1 MKRRDLIAC
10 APLAVAALAGATPLL
25 ARAQAIDPAGRFTPI
40 QPPQPTEVPEGQ
52 VEVVEV
58 FWYGCPHCFTF
69 LPVME
74 SWLEHKP
81 DHISV
86 RRMPAIFRDS
96 WENHARA
103 FYTAKRLGVVEAI
116 HVPLFNAIHLDGKR
130 MDTEDSLADLFEE
143 RADVSRDDFDK
154 AWSSFSVE
162 SLMQKSR
169 VMQRKYGVRG
179 TPSVVVAGKY
189 LVSGSVA
196 GSYENML
203 KVIAALAD
211 MEHNSTS

>member
-1 MKRRDLIAC
+1 MKRRHLIAS
-10 APLAVAALAGATPLL
+10 APFAIAALGGAAPLL
-25 ARAQAIDPAGRFTPI
+25 AQGFDPSGRFTPI
-40 QPPQPTEVPEGQ
+40 QPPQPTETGDK
-52 VEVVEV
+52 VEVVDV
-58 FWYGCPHCFTF
+58 FWYGCPHCFTW
-69 LPVME
+69 LPLLE
-74 SWLEHKP
+74 SWMEKGKP
-81 DHISV
+81 DYVEV

-203 KVIAALAD
+203 KVITALAD